1 MFITPLVPFEP
12 VSELSSAQQKKTQQP
27 VTSSIFA
34 DIFQQAVDNVKD
46 TENEVAK
53 VEYQLATGQLDD
65 IHTLVTATS
74 KAGAATDLL
83 VQLRSKALDAY
94 NELMRIN
101 L

>member
-12 VSELSSAQQKKTQQP
+12 VSELSSAQQKKAQQP
-27 VTSSIFA
+27 VGSSMFS
-34 DIFQQAVDNVKD
+34 DILRQAVDNVKE
-46 TENEVAK
+46 TENEVAQA
-53 VEYQLATGQLDD
+53 EYQLATGQLDD
-65 IHTLVTATS
+65 IHTLLTATS

-94 NELMRIN
+94 NELMRIG